1 MLSNSHN
8 FEISLS
14 CALLATVKQ
23 NRMKRFVTS
32 ILVVSQSRSL
42 VDGSKSSQSRL
53 RKSKKGDGKKMG
65 SGTGMLK
72 DISTNDDDFGEPAW
86 LDIIGLAFPPWDLNG
101 PCGSVT
107 AVGGSDTDVPMPSQ
121 TGGGGKWN
129 PCCYTKRF
137 AGLDPAY
144 GG

>member
-1 MLSNSHN
+1 
-8 FEISLS
+8 
-14 CALLATVKQ
+14 
-23 NRMKRFVTS
+23 
-32 ILVVSQSRSL
+32 
-42 VDGSKSSQSRL
+42 
-53 RKSKKGDGKKMG
+53 MG

-72 DISTNDDDFGEPAW
+72 DIPTNDDDFGEPAW
-86 LDIIGLAFPPWDLNG
+86 LDIIGLAFPPWELNG
-101 PCGSVT
+101 PGGSVT
-107 AVGGSDTDVPMPSQ
+107 AVGGSDTDVPMSSQ